1 MKLISSVI
9 HNRLK
14 NPSQT
19 AGRLECDS
27 TKDYIKKYVTPITD
41 VNLVNKYADAYNT
54 YSAQGLPPGPIC
66 NPGAAAIKAALY
78 PSNTKYYYFCHDK
91 FGNIYMARTKSE
103 HDAMCSRLSARTE
116 SQGAGKTLAPL
127 SMKRSAAMDIIR
139 PEVLAPAGDAERLK
153 AAVYYGADAV
163 YMGGTRF
170 GMRAA
175 PKNFSDDELARAV
188 SFAHENGV
196 KVYLTCNIIP
206 NTAQLKELPEFLEAA
221 SAAGVDA
228 LIITDLGVLS
238 YAKKYASK
246 VPIHISTQ
254 TGVANAESARMLF
267 DLGAERV
274 VSARELTLDELADL
288 RAGMPKEMELE
299 CFVHGAM
306 CVSYSGRCLLSNYL
320 TDRHSNKGECSQ
332 PCRWE
337 YSLME
342 RTRQGEYFPVE
353 ETASGTYIMNS
364 KDMCM
369 IEHIPELIESG
380 VSSFKIEGRAK
391 TEYYTAV
398 VTNAYRSAVDAYLA
412 APSNDL
418 NPHSDGGR
426 SL

>member
-1 MKLISSVI
+1 
-9 HNRLK
+9 
-14 NPSQT
+14 
-19 AGRLECDS
+19 
-27 TKDYIKKYVTPITD
+27 
-41 VNLVNKYADAYNT
+41 
-54 YSAQGLPPGPIC
+54 
-66 NPGAAAIKAALY
+66 
-78 PSNTKYYYFCHDK
+78 
-91 FGNIYMARTKSE
+91 
-103 HDAMCSRLSARTE
+103 
-116 SQGAGKTLAPL
+116 
-127 SMKRSAAMDIIR
+127 MDIIR

-175 PKNFSDDELARAV
+175 PKNFSDDELAKAV

-238 YAKKYASK
+238 YAKKYAPK

-342 RTRQGEYFPVE
+342 RTRRGEYFPVE

-369 IEHIPELIESG
+369 IEHIPELIEAG
-380 VSSFKIEGRAK
+380 VSSFKIEGRARAAEYVYTVVKCYKEALRAVLDGTFSPERVAEWDKQLATVFNRGFWDGYYLGQKMGEWSKVYGSQATERKQYIGKGQKYFSRLGVGEFLLEAGGFQVGDKLLIVGPTTGAHYVTATDIHGDHGPVQKAEKGMRVSIPVPEK
-391 TEYYTAV
+391 T
-398 VTNAYRSAVDAYLA
+398 RPSDKLYLIV
-412 APSNDL
+412 S
-418 NPHSDGGR
+418 SEK
-426 SL
+426 

>member
-1 MKLISSVI
+1 
-9 HNRLK
+9 
-14 NPSQT
+14 
-19 AGRLECDS
+19 
-27 TKDYIKKYVTPITD
+27 
-41 VNLVNKYADAYNT
+41 
-54 YSAQGLPPGPIC
+54 
-66 NPGAAAIKAALY
+66 
-78 PSNTKYYYFCHDK
+78 
-91 FGNIYMARTKSE
+91 
-103 HDAMCSRLSARTE
+103 
-116 SQGAGKTLAPL
+116 
-127 SMKRSAAMDIIR
+127 MDIIR

-238 YAKKYASK
+238 YAKKYAPK

-288 RAGMPKEMELE
+288 RSGMPKEMELE

-342 RTRQGEYFPVE
+342 RTRHGEYFPIE

-369 IEHIPELIESG
+369 IEHIPELIDAG
-380 VSSFKIEGRAK
+380 IDSFKIEGRMK
-391 TEYYTAV
+391 SSYYAAV
-398 VTNAYRSAVDAYLA
+398 VTNAYHHAIDAAVTGAPLDPLWVEEVNKVSHRPYTTGFYFGEPGQYYHDATYFTDADVAAVVEDCDADGNAVLYQRNKFYRGDELELLTTDA
-412 APSNDL
+412 APVKFTVEHMYNSEGEEIDDTRHAMMEIHMRL
-418 NPHSDGGR
+418 PRYAERYSIVR
-426 SL
+426 KCR